1 MTIDDFVKT
10 RVADQFVQ
18 VGGDKEAVFNPSD
31 ILLWLSVAK
40 EVLAMLQ
47 ECRKL
52 RDPADIVKR
61 PNLKDRLVLRNE
73 IRKNLGVRG
82 FRRDGRPLID
92 AFLKAGGELTKEE
105 VESLCEEV

>member
-1 MTIDDFVKT
+1 MTVDDFVKT
-10 RVADQFVQ
+10 KVAEQFIQ
-18 VGGDKEAVFNPSD
+18 VGGEKEAAFDPAS

-40 EVLAMLQ
+40 ELLAMLQ

-52 RDPADIVKR
+52 RNPSEIVQNPSLR
-61 PNLKDRLVLRNE
+61 DRLVLRNE
-73 IRKNLGVRG
+73 VRKNLGVRG